1 MSPISDNRSIQ
12 TILLVCEE
20 ACGVNSIEKK
30 CRERD
35 VVLARQLAFKLLRDH
50 LMMSFKSISQVF
62 GQAVKDHSTVIH
74 GISRVN
80 DLLDSGDILACEKL
94 NIILN
99 DRRLLPYIRTY
110 DQAVTILIPEHI
122 DKDEF
127 FAYVQERYPD
137 SEML

>member
-1 MSPISDNRSIQ
+1 MSPISDNKSIQ
-12 TILLVCEE
+12 TILLVCED
-20 ACGVNSIEKK
+20 ACGVNNIAKR

-35 VVLARQLAFKLLRDH
+35 VVLGRQLAFKLLREH

-62 GQAVKDHSTVIH
+62 GDAVKDHSTVMH
-74 GISRVN
+74 GLKRVN
-80 DLLDSGDILACEKL
+80 DLLDSGDILASEKF
-94 NIILN
+94 NAIMN

-110 DQAVTILIPEHI
+110 DQAVTVLIPQHI